1 MACVENL
8 LKGNPATQFHPGR
21 GNGRGAVENGEKS
34 GIARANNATFR
45 DLTIKVLDGNIK
57 GESKTAKQ
65 LQEIVKSAGFK
76 NKDLKYK
83 TALVVSMIL
92 NAIKSGN
99 TKDILNIAGIAGE
112 LTADGTFLSSDIENV
127 IDAVRAS
134 VLIPDN
140 GRDEKE
146 MYGIEP
152 QPGPQTLFMT
162 SPADIVIYGGAAGGG
177 KTFALLLEALR
188 HKDREGFG
196 AVIFRHNANQITAQ
210 GGLWDASHKIYDS
223 LPEAT
228 SKLSPRPSWEFA
240 SGARVSF
247 AHIERDDNL
256 RAWQGSEIA
265 YIGFDELTHFTKR
278 QFIYML
284 SRNRSTCGI
293 KPYMRATC
301 NPDADSWVA
310 DLISWWIDPDT
321 GYPIKSRSGQIKY
334 MSIVNDNIVWGD
346 TPEQLYE
353 EYGVNPADCK
363 SFTFIASRLE
373 DNKILMKADPGYMSN
388 LKSLTQ
394 VDKERLLYGN
404 WKIKPA
410 AGLYYKRT
418 QVNMIDTLPK
428 DVILWARGWDLAAT
442 SQDESGEAAYTA
454 GVLIGKTKA
463 GRYVIANVINKR
475 LSASEVR
482 TLISMTVQTDKVKYG
497 RVIERLPQDPGQAGK
512 EQAQSYIKMLAGFLV
527 KTIPESGSKESR
539 AEPFAAQW
547 QAGNVDVLV
556 AEWNEEYFNQLES
569 FPESKFKDMVDASSS
584 AFNEI
589 ENGATYSA
597 PPSGN
602 SLGKS
607 SYWRR

>member
-1 MACVENL
+1 MTPQELNARRT
-8 LKGNPATQFHPGR
+8 P
-21 GNGRGAVENGEKS
+21 EKRKIDARNAGIAS
-34 GIARANNATFR
+34 GISRANKATFH
-45 DLTIKVLDGNIK
+45 DITQKVLDGKIK
-57 GESKTAKQ
+57 DSHKSLSQIKTM
-65 LQEIVKSAGFK
+65 LKSTGFK
-76 NKDLKYK
+76 EKDHNYK
-83 TALVVSMIL
+83 VALVVSMIL
-92 NAIKSGN
+92 KAIKTGN

-112 LTADGTFLSSDIENV
+112 ISADGTFSSAEIENI
-127 IDAVRAS
+127 IDVAQMPVM
-134 VLIPDN
+134 LPDN
-140 GRDEKE
+140 GRDKRPE
-146 MYGIEP
+146 GVIGP
-152 QPGPQTLFMT
+152 QAGPQTAFMA
-162 SPADIVIYGGAAGGG
+162 SPADIIIYGGAAGGG
-177 KTFALLLEALR
+177 KTFALLLEVLR
-188 HKDREGFG
+188 HKDVPGFG

-223 LPEAT
+223 LTDAE
-228 SKLSPRPSWEFA
+228 SKLSPRPCWEFR

-256 RAWQGSEIA
+256 KAWQGSEIA
-265 YIGFDELTHFTKR
+265 YIGFDELTHFTRR

-293 KPYMRATC
+293 RPYMRATC
-301 NPDADSWVA
+301 NPDSDSWVA
-310 DLISWWIDPDT
+310 DFISWWINPDT
-321 GYPIKSRSGQIKY
+321 GYPIKERSGVIKY
-334 MSIVNDNIVWGD
+334 MTVQNDNIIWGD
-346 TPEQLYE
+346 SPEELAE
-353 EYGVNPADCK
+353 THGIDPADCK

-373 DNKILMKADPGYMSN
+373 DNKILMDSDPGYLSN
-388 LKSLTQ
+388 LKALGE

-418 QVNMIDTLPK
+418 QVNMIEALPS
-428 DVILWARGWDLAAT
+428 DIIMWARGWDLAAT

-454 GVLIGKTKA
+454 GVLIGKTKG
-463 GRYVIANVINKR
+463 GRYVIADVINKR

-482 TLISMTVQTDKVKYG
+482 TLISITAQTDKAKYG

-527 KTIPESGSKESR
+527 KAIPESGSKESR
-539 AEPFAAQW
+539 AEPLAAQW

-597 PPSGN
+597 PPSSTG
-602 SLGKS
+602 LGKS

>member
-1 MACVENL
+1 MANAENL
-8 LKGNPATQFHPGR
+8 IPNSQRTPSELREITTKGGIA
-21 GNGRGAVENGEKS
+21 S
-34 GIARANNATFR
+34 GISRANKATFR
-45 DLTIKVLDGNIK
+45 DITLKVLDGKIK
-57 GESKTAKQ
+57 SEN
-65 LQEIVKSAGFK
+65 KSIKKIKEELKSNGFK
-76 NKDLKYK
+76 EKDQSYK
-83 TALVVSMIL
+83 VALVVSMIMK
-92 NAIKSGN
+92 AIKTGN
-99 TKDILNIAGIAGE
+99 TKDILNIAGLAGE
-112 LTADGTFLSSDIENV
+112 LQADGTLVSTAFEDV
-127 IDAVRAS
+127 IDVAS
-134 VLIPDN
+134 PIVSIPDN
-140 GRDEKE
+140 GRDER
-146 MYGIEP
+146 IDDNIAP
-152 QPGPQTLFMT
+152 QAGPQTAFMA
-162 SPADIVIYGGAAGGG
+162 SPADIIIYGGAAGGG
-177 KTFALLLEALR
+177 KTYALLLEALR
-188 HKDREGFG
+188 HKDVNGFG

-210 GGLWDASHKIYDS
+210 GGLWDASHKIYDK
-223 LPEAT
+223 LPEAQ
-228 SKLSPRPSWEFA
+228 SKLSPRPCWEFT

-256 RAWQGSEIA
+256 KAWQGSEIA

-310 DLISWWIDPDT
+310 DLIAWWIDQDT

-334 MSIVNDNIVWGD
+334 MSIINDTIVWGD
-346 TPEQLYE
+346 TPEQLHE
-353 EYGVNPADCK
+353 EYGVNPEDCK

-394 VDKERLLYGN
+394 IDKERLLYGN

-410 AGLYYKRT
+410 AGLFYKRT
-418 QVNMIDTLPK
+418 QVNMIETLPQ
-428 DVILWARGWDLAAT
+428 DITVWARGWDLAAT
-442 SQDESGEAAYTA
+442 SQDESGDAAYTA
-454 GVLIGKTKA
+454 GVLIGKTKS
-463 GRYVIANVINKR
+463 GRYVIADVINKR

-482 TLISMTVQTDKVKYG
+482 TLISMTAQTDKVKYG

-512 EQAQSYIKMLAGFLV
+512 EQAQSYIKMLAGYLV

-539 AEPFAAQW
+539 AEPLAAQW

-597 PPSGN
+597 PPADIGLS
-602 SLGKS
+602 KS